1 MKKDIESRE
10 DIELLVKVFYGKVFV
25 DEQIGYFFTEVAK
38 VNPETH
44 FPKITDFWEGIL
56 FQNPV
61 YRGNPMQ
68 AHIHL
73 NGKET
78 LKPEHFERWLSLFH
92 TTVEEMFVGER
103 AEKAKQSAISI
114 ATLIQ
119 IKIHQRKF
127 PIMT

>member
-1 MKKDIESRE
+1 MKKTIESRE
-10 DIELLVKVFYGKVFV
+10 DIELLVKIFYEKVFA
-25 DEQIGYFFTEVAK
+25 DSEIGYFFTEVAK

-61 YRGNPMQ
+61 YRGNPMH
-68 AHIHL
+68 AHIQL
-73 NGKET
+73 NEKEA
-78 LKPEHFERWLSLFH
+78 LKPEHFERWLSIFH
-92 TTVEEMFVGER
+92 ATVEEMFEGER

-119 IKIHQRKF
+119 VKIHQRKF